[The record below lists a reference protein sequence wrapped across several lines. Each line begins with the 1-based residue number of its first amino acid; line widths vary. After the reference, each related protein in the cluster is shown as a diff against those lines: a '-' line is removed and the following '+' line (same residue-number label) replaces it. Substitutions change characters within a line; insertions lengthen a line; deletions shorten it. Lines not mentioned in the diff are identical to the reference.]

1 MFTDD
6 ELLPISALQHL
17 LFCPRQCALIHTE
30 QQWQENRL
38 TIEGRQL
45 HEKADSKKAESRPG
59 VRIARSLQLRSF
71 TLGLYGIADIV
82 EFRQPAAT
90 PFPVEYKRGKPKD
103 SPVDKVQLC
112 AQALCLEEML
122 NIAVPCG
129 ALYYGR
135 TRHRLDVAF
144 DDSLRC
150 LTIQTAR
157 DLHTL
162 LSSGCTPPA
171 LREDKCDHCSLLN
184 ICMPRGPRQPR
195 SAAAFIAQAIAAR
208 TVPDGPEDSQ

>member
-1 MFTDD
+1 
-6 ELLPISALQHL
+6 
-17 LFCPRQCALIHTE
+17 
-30 QQWQENRL
+30 
-38 TIEGRQL
+38 
-45 HEKADSKKAESRPG
+45 

-71 TLGLYGIADIV
+71 ALGLYGIADIV

-103 SPVDKVQLC
+103 SPVDRVQLC

-144 DDSLRC
+144 DEPLRSLT
-150 LTIQTAR
+150 LQTAR

-162 LSSGCTPPA
+162 LSSGRTPPA

-208 TVPDGPEDSQ
+208 TVPGGPEDSQ